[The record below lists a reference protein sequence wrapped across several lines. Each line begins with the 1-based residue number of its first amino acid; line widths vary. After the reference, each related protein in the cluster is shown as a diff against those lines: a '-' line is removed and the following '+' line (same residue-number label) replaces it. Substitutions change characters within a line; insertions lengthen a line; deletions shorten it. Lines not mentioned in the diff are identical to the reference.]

1 MSTDSIWARPQPG
14 ERRASL
20 TRDQIARAATD
31 LIDAEGTAA
40 LSMRRIAQSLGV
52 GTMTLY
58 HYVRTKDELLQLI
71 DDTVMGE
78 LLIAD
83 GDLPADDWRRA
94 LTMIATRSRE
104 TFRRHPWTLSALGGV
119 GNGPGPNAMRHFE
132 QSLAAAAS
140 TGLEPEACL
149 EIVLFVDDYVFGH
162 SLRDSQEDHSG
173 DDAADALA
181 LLQELV
187 AGGDFPH
194 LASLFPPGGSAAD
207 VAKRF
212 EAIEQDDARFER
224 GLVRLLDGI
233 ALDLERSG

>member
-1 MSTDSIWARPQPG
+1 MSTDSIWGRPQPG

-20 TRDQIARAATD
+20 TRDQIARAAID
-31 LIDAEGTAA
+31 LIDVEGAAA

-78 LLIAD
+78 LVIPEAE
-83 GDLPADDWRRA
+83 LPAEDWRQA

-104 TFRRHPWTLSALGGV
+104 IFRRHPWTLSALGGL

-132 QSLAAAAS
+132 QSLAAAAG

-149 EIVLFVDDYVFGH
+149 EIVLLVDDYVFGH
-162 SLRDSQEDHSG
+162 SLRATQEEHSE
-173 DDAADALA
+173 DEAADALA
-181 LLQELV
+181 FVRELV

-194 LASLFPPGGSAAD
+194 LASLFPPGDSIAD
-207 VAKRF
+207 TAKRF
-212 EAIEQDDARFER
+212 EAIEQDDTRFGR
-224 GLVRLLDGI
+224 GLDRLLDGI
-233 ALDLERSG
+233 ALDLERRG